1 MEVYEEIELKRIING
16 SGKMTALGASALDD
30 EVVEYMGK
38 ASKEYVDMD
47 SLIDR
52 AGKII
57 AEYVEAEDACVTI
70 GAAATIAMSVA
81 GIITNGDISKIE
93 KIPFIDEDKK
103 EIIIQKGHCVNF
115 GAPIVQMIALG
126 GGVPVEVG
134 QVNSVKAYHIEEA
147 ISEKTAA
154 LIYIKS
160 HHCVQKGMVPLEDMI
175 GIAKKHDIPII
186 VDAAAEEDLKRY
198 IHLGADLVAYSGG
211 KAICGPTSGF
221 IAGSKELINSC
232 KLQYKGIGRAM
243 KVGKENIM
251 GLLKA
256 MDLYSQKDKKLIIE
270 AQKKT
275 MEGLEKEVNKLKG
288 LKATITQD
296 EAGREIYRLKILV
309 DDRVLGVDA
318 NYIIDKF
325 QNGNPSVYTR
335 NHYSN
340 IGIIY
345 IDPRPLKAGDD
356 EVILE
361 RLKEIISELE

>member
-1 MEVYEEIELKRIING
+1 MEVYEEIGLKRIING
-16 SGKMTALGASALDD
+16 SGKMTALGASVLND
-30 EVVEYMGK
+30 EVAEYMGK
-38 ASKEYVDMD
+38 ASKEYVDMS

-57 AEYVEAEDACVTI
+57 AKYVDAEDACVTT
-70 GAAATIAMSVA
+70 GAAASIAISVA

-93 KIPFIDEDKK
+93 KIPFIDEDRK
-103 EIIIQKGHCVNF
+103 EIIIQKGHSVNF
-115 GAPIVQMIALG
+115 GAPIVQMIGLG
-126 GGVPVEVG
+126 GGIPIEVG
-134 QVNSVKAYHIEEA
+134 QANSVKTNHIEEA

-175 GIAKKHDIPII
+175 GIAKKYDIPII
-186 VDAAAEEDLKRY
+186 VDAAAEEDLKKY
-198 IHLGADLVAYSGG
+198 IRLGADLVAYSGG

-221 IAGSKELINSC
+221 VAGKKDLIDSC

-256 MDLYSQKDKKLIIE
+256 IDLYSQKDNKLIIE
-270 AQKKT
+270 EQKRT
-275 MEGLEKEVNKLKG
+275 MQRLEKEVNKLKG
-288 LKATITQD
+288 LKATIAQD

-309 DDRVLGVDA
+309 DEEVLGVNA

-325 QNGNPSVYTR
+325 QSGNPSIYTR

-345 IDPRPLKAGDD
+345 IDPRPLKVGDD
-356 EVILE
+356 EKILE
-361 RLKEIISELE
+361 RLKEIISGLE

>member
-1 MEVYEEIELKRIING
+1 MEVYEEIGLKRIING
-16 SGKMTALGASALDD
+16 SGKMTALGASVLDD
-30 EVVEYMGK
+30 EVAEYMGK
-38 ASKEYVDMD
+38 ASKGYADMD

-57 AEYVEAEDACVTI
+57 AEYVEAEDACVTT
-70 GAAATIAMSVA
+70 GAAASIAMSVA

-103 EIIIQKGHCVNF
+103 EIIIQKGHSVNF
-115 GAPIVQMIALG
+115 GAPIVQMIGLG
-126 GGVPVEVG
+126 GGEPIEVG
-134 QVNSVKAYHIEEA
+134 QANSVKAHHIEEA

-160 HHCVQKGMVPLEDMI
+160 HHCVQKGMVPLKDMI
-175 GIAKKHDIPII
+175 GIAKKHGIPII
-186 VDAAAEEDLKRY
+186 VDAAAEEDLKKY

-221 IAGSKELINSC
+221 VAGKKELINNC

-256 MDLYSQKDKKLIIE
+256 IDLYSKKDSKLIIE
-270 AQKKT
+270 EQKKT
-275 MEGLEKEVNKLKG
+275 MKGLEKEVNKLKG
-288 LKATITQD
+288 LKAAIAQD
-296 EAGREIYRLKILV
+296 EAGREIYRLKISV
-309 DDRVLGVDA
+309 DEGVLGVDA
-318 NYIIDKF
+318 NYIIDKLES
-325 QNGNPSVYTR
+325 GNPSIYTR

-345 IDPRPLKAGDD
+345 IDPRPLKVGDD
-356 EVILE
+356 EIILE
-361 RLKEIISELE
+361 RLKEIISELA